1 MLRLMAVAAKSVET
15 EQKTAAILYP
25 SRNTSHGPDAIP
37 KEVGIDE
44 FAGWKSLDREWLTR
58 SFRWLSRLQWLPLIW
73 IGGGLAV
80 VILFVLAMPK
90 LGIASDLVT
99 LPATV
104 LFLFAMLGTWY
115 SVRLSSSAEHLTL
128 NEKELRALFRL
139 TWTTRDAMTEN
150 PYSVSAI
157 LFQPYMKDSLGRW
170 FIRETLARISRIP
183 VQRP

>member
-1 MLRLMAVAAKSVET
+1 MAVAAKSVET

-25 SRNTSHGPDAIP
+25 SRNASHGLHGIP
-37 KEVGIDE
+37 QEVGIDE
-44 FAGWKSLDREWLTR
+44 FAGWKSLDQEWLTR
-58 SFRWLSRLQWLPLIW
+58 SFRWLSRLLWLPLIF

-80 VILFVLAMPK
+80 VILLVLAMPK

-104 LFLFAMLGTWY
+104 LFLSAMLGTWY

-139 TWTTRDAMTEN
+139 SWTTRDAMAEN
-150 PYSVSAI
+150 SNSASEI

-170 FIRETLARISRIP
+170 FIRETLARIGRIP
-183 VQRP
+183 VQQQ